1 MNAFFNGL
9 DGRLRLS
16 GMVADSIMMGIVN
29 SAMED
34 AYKRSCTKEGDIA
47 RLIHKSRFCELAI
60 MQLEWCLKYVQDEM
74 NNESADHIDDREKL
88 LCDLLET
95 RNRIHYRLE
104 ETKIAIDDK
113 DIEIARRKESEMKLR
128 LTLDLK
134 GEEVKSLHNTLG
146 LNERVR
152 NDNANA
158 SKIYGHV
165 FDELECYVDKQ
176 LLKIRN
182 KLEFGKQILSDQMY
196 NMTTDH
202 TDQNKHNEG
211 FKPLH
216 ELHDI
221 AQLMLD
227 FDEMVTT
234 IDAVNEE
241 VRSSFET
248 IASSISQFKM
258 TTEEQC
264 WSWNMERDVTN
275 LMIGRF
281 IGDIQSKYIFKSH
294 EEMETNLVS
303 QEKMDNSPESYE
315 KSVKLEEDKDDME
328 IKAKRCERACVEQN
342 DLECMIN
349 PIGSLS
355 EMVVNFG
362 LQTCEKIST
371 NITRLDDLKQL
382 LNPISEHVNRIKK
395 NELLYHKAFT
405 RRCLNLQ
412 IAEEEVD
419 LLGDQ
424 VDQLHGVLSKVYIA
438 LDSYSLVF
446 QHYPEIIEVIR
457 LIQREIREEV

>member
-60 MQLEWCLKYVQDEM
+60 MQLEWCLKYIQDEM
-74 NNESADHIDDREKL
+74 NNESVDNIDDHKKL

-128 LTLDLK
+128 LALDLK

-146 LNERVR
+146 LERVR
-152 NDNANA
+152 NDNANV
-158 SKIYGHV
+158 SKLYGHV

-176 LLKIRN
+176 LLKIRS
-182 KLEFGKQILSDQMY
+182 KLEFGRQILSNQMH
-196 NMTTDH
+196 NMTTD
-202 TDQNKHNEG
+202 TDQNKHNDG
-211 FKPLH
+211 LKPLH

-227 FDEMVTT
+227 FDEMVTA
-234 IDAVNEE
+234 IDALKEE
-241 VRSSFET
+241 VQSSFET

-258 TTEEQC
+258 TIEEQC

-275 LMIGRF
+275 FMIGRF
-281 IGDIQSKYIFKSH
+281 LGDIQSKYILKSL
-294 EEMETNLVS
+294 EEIETNLVP
-303 QEKMDNSPESYE
+303 QKQKDNSPESYE
-315 KSVKLEEDKDDME
+315 KSAKLEEDKDDIK
-328 IKAKRCERACVEQN
+328 IKAKRGEMACNKLINCGIDEVFDHSFNSKVTKLNSCELRGIDIKESVEQN
-342 DLECMIN
+342 DLECMLKLIE
-349 PIGSLS
+349 SLS

-371 NITRLDDLKQL
+371 NITRYLF
-382 LNPISEHVNRIKK
+382 R
-395 NELLYHKAFT
+395 
-405 RRCLNLQ
+405 
-412 IAEEEVD
+412 
-419 LLGDQ
+419 
-424 VDQLHGVLSKVYIA
+424 LSI
-438 LDSYSLVF
+438 
-446 QHYPEIIEVIR
+446 
-457 LIQREIREEV
+457 